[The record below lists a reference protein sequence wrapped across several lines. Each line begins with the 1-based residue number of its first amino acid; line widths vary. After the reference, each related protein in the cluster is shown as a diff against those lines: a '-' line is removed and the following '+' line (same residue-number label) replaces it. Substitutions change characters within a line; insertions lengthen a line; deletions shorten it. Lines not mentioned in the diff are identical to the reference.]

1 MKVNSLLA
9 KTALAAAIAGASF
22 TAAAGTLSIATPSVV
37 AVELFGE
44 AKSAEGAS
52 NQTAITLPEIK
63 FTIDPAR
70 IATPAPGTIK
80 LSLAESHAEL
90 SSDFN
95 TPENWDSQGVKITV
109 DGVTLDET
117 HVTAVDAGTQGNNVI
132 IIHTSE
138 NLEGDITIEGLK
150 VWNLRDTHNDLK
162 GTTAVNV
169 EVQTATEFD
178 SAPNQIAIYTAKGVE
193 LTGRATGY
201 GYGASATR
209 GYIEVD
215 SEQKLFT
222 DAISVQDTT
231 DAIDNAT
238 SAPHRDVF
246 DASLAAQELYLGELK
261 LARGKND
268 VIGLEAGNEQGN
280 KFQISGGD
288 TLKLTL
294 SSDVALNNYNLQLN
308 SDSDCAAGTAE
319 STAANN
325 IYSNDGKTVEVKLN
339 SGVDLDAG
347 TPYYLCAVA
356 TGTERLEQVPSL
368 RASVAVDY
376 TNVRYGKS
384 TGTVEYG
391 AVLRNGCSVTL
402 FNVPASNDADKAF
415 IRFTNTSDKAGQV
428 NASIWTQDGEL
439 IDSGALLL
447 DSLAPHAT
455 AVLHT
460 NAAFGTDGS
469 TVSLADKMS
478 QYADLSAGRH
488 RIVINGGFPSCE
500 ALGLVRNGIGPLTN
514 MTSTTNSSG
523 TTAGT
528 SNTTN

>member
-22 TAAAGTLSIATPSVV
+22 TAAAGTLDIATPSVV

-52 NQTAITLPEIK
+52 NQTSITLPEIK
-63 FTIDPAR
+63 FTTAINEK
-70 IATPAPGTIK
+70 GSIK
-80 LSLAESHAEL
+80 LSLAETDAVF

-95 TPENWDSQGVKITV
+95 TPANWESQGVKIVVGGT
-109 DGVTLDET
+109 TLDKT
-117 HVTAVDAGTQGNNVI
+117 NVTAVDAGTQGNNVI
-132 IIHTSE
+132 IIHTTATL
-138 NLEGDITIEGLK
+138 NGDITIEGLK
-150 VWNLRDTHNDLK
+150 VWNLRDTHNKLN

-169 EVQTATEFD
+169 ELQGTSKFD

-201 GYGASATR
+201 GFGASATR

-215 SEQKLFT
+215 SDQTKFT
-222 DAISVQDTT
+222 NAISVQDTT

-246 DASLAAQELYLGELK
+246 DASLAVQELYLGELE
-261 LARGKND
+261 LARGTIT
-268 VIGLEAGNEQGN
+268 VAGVGTFEAGNEQGN
-280 KFQISGGD
+280 NFQISGGD

-308 SDSDCAAGTAE
+308 SKSDCGSATFE

-347 TPYYLCAVA
+347 TPYHLCAVA
-356 TGTERLEQVPSL
+356 NGTERLEQVPSL
-368 RASVAVDY
+368 SASVAVDY

-384 TGTVEYG
+384 AATVQYG

-415 IRFTNTSDKAGQV
+415 IRFTNTSDKTGQV
-428 NASIWTQDGEL
+428 NASIWTQDGKL

-460 NAAFGTDGS
+460 NAAFDTQGT
-469 TVSLADKMS
+469 TVSLAEKMDE
-478 QYADLSAGRH
+478 YAELSAGRH
-488 RIVINGGFPSCE
+488 RIVINGSFPSCE
-500 ALGLVRNGIGPLTN
+500 ALGLVRNGNGPLTN

-523 TTAGT
+523 NTAGT